1 MNRVVAFAYG
11 TVVYVIFFVTF
22 CYMIGFVGDF
32 GVPKSIDSGP
42 EGSPG
47 AAYLIN
53 IALLGL
59 FGLQHSV
66 MARPGFKAWWTT
78 IVPKP
83 IERSTFVLFT
93 SLILILMVWQWRPM
107 AGVIWEVEGAVGR
120 FVLWALFWFGWA
132 LVLVS
137 TFIIDH
143 FDLFGLRQVYLYL
156 KGTPYTPPVFK
167 VTTLYKIVRHPL
179 LLGFMIAFWSTPHMT
194 AGHFL
199 FALITTLYMLI
210 AIQLEERDLGTVHG
224 EAYERYREEVR
235 MILPLPRGKR

>member
-1 MNRVVAFAYG
+1 
-11 TVVYVIFFVTF
+11 
-22 CYMIGFVGDF
+22 
-32 GVPKSIDSGP
+32 
-42 EGSPG
+42 
-47 AAYLIN
+47 
-53 IALLGL
+53 
-59 FGLQHSV
+59 
-66 MARPGFKAWWTT
+66 
-78 IVPKP
+78 
-83 IERSTFVLFT
+83 
-93 SLILILMVWQWRPM
+93 
-107 AGVIWEVEGAVGR
+107 
-120 FVLWALFWFGWA
+120 
-132 LVLVS
+132 
-137 TFIIDH
+137 
-143 FDLFGLRQVYLYL
+143 VYLYL